1 MKRLLILA
9 SITLL
14 AMGAAA
20 CTREKPTNETPP
32 ATQVGVLSDVT
43 PGPGTP
49 GVAASTPVTSTIPVT
64 GTSPVSTAVPTQ
76 PIPSTVVAPA
86 QTSAPLPT
94 STPAPTI
101 APAAPSA
108 STNPGSYTVQWGDTL
123 FAIAAKF
130 GTTTGAIMAAN
141 PGLNPNL
148 IVPGQVLN
156 LPGAGTQPA
165 PQPTSSTSGSPS
177 SACVPSYT
185 VQRGDWLYELARR
198 FGVSVS
204 ALIAANPGFNPN
216 LLYPGKVLNIPCGS
230 GSAPSGPGTI
240 PTGNTYT
247 VRLGDTLF
255 AIAVRAGTTVY
266 ALQIANHLPNPNAIY
281 QGQVLIIPH

>member
-32 ATQVGVLSDVT
+32 ATQVGIRSD
-43 PGPGTP
+43 
-49 GVAASTPVTSTIPVT
+49 STPVPGTT
-64 GTSPVSTAVPTQ
+64 G
-76 PIPSTVVAPA
+76 VA
-86 QTSAPLPT
+86 T
-94 STPAPTI
+94 STPITSTTPVANTTAAPT
-101 APAAPSA
+101 AAPTVVITSTAAPVATLAPVQTNTPVPTSVPAPPAVA
-108 STNPGSYTVQWGDTL
+108 SNPGTYTVQWGDTL

-130 GTTTGAIMAAN
+130 NTTTGAITAAN

-156 LPGAGTQPA
+156 LPGAGTQPV
-165 PQPTSSTSGSPS
+165 PLPTSSTPGSPS
-177 SACVPSYT
+177 GCLPSYT
-185 VQRGDWLYELARR
+185 VQRGDWVYELARR
-198 FGVSVS
+198 FGVSVN

-216 LLYPGKVLNIPCGS
+216 LLYPGKVLNIPCG
-230 GSAPSGPGTI
+230 GSTPATPGPNPS
-240 PTGNTYT
+240 GNTYT
-247 VRLGDTLF
+247 VRQGDTLF

-281 QGQVLIIPH
+281 QGQVLIIPR

>member
-14 AMGAAA
+14 TMGAAA

-49 GVAASTPVTSTIPVT
+49 GVAASTPVTSTTPVT
-64 GTSPVSTAVPTQ
+64 TTAVPTAA
-76 PIPSTVVAPA
+76 PTLPVATTVAAPP
-86 QTSAPLPT
+86 TSAPLPT
-94 STPAPTI
+94 STPAATT
-101 APAAPSA
+101 APVA
-108 STNPGSYTVQWGDTL
+108 SSNPGTYTVQWGDTL

-130 GTTTGAIMAAN
+130 GTTTGAITAAN

-156 LPGAGTQPA
+156 IPAAGTQPQPA
-165 PQPTSSTSGSPS
+165 PTGSSPGTPP

-216 LLYPGKVLNIPCGS
+216 LLYPGKVLNIPCG
-230 GSAPSGPGTI
+230 GGPSTPGTI
-240 PTGNTYT
+240 PGGNTYT

-255 AIAVRAGTTVY
+255 GIAVRAGTTVY
-266 ALQIANHLPNPNAIY
+266 ALQIANHLANPNAIY

>member
-9 SITLL
+9 SITFL

-32 ATQVGVLSDVT
+32 ATQVGVRSDIT
-43 PGPGTP
+43 SAPGTT
-49 GVAASTPVTSTIPVT
+49 GVAASTPVTITTPVAI
-64 GTSPVSTAVPTQ
+64 TSVSTAAPTQ
-76 PIPSTVVAPA
+76 AITTTVAPVA
-86 QTSAPLPT
+86 TAAPLAT
-94 STPAPTI
+94 STPAPTSAPLPAI
-101 APAAPSA
+101 ASN
-108 STNPGSYTVQWGDTL
+108 NPGTYTVQWGDTL
-123 FAIAAKF
+123 FAIAARF
-130 GTTTGAIMAAN
+130 STTTGAISAAN

-156 LPGAGTQPA
+156 IPAAGTQPA
-165 PQPTSSTSGSPS
+165 PLPSGTTPGSPS

-185 VQRGDWLYELARR
+185 VQRGDWVYELARR
-198 FGVSVS
+198 FGVGVN

-216 LLYPGKVLNIPCGS
+216 LLYPGKVLNIPCG
-230 GSAPSGPGTI
+230 GGTVPATPGPS
-240 PTGNTYT
+240 TGGGTYT

-255 AIAVRAGTTVY
+255 AIAVRNGTTVY

>member
-32 ATQVGVLSDVT
+32 ATQVGVRSDVSPV
-43 PGPGTP
+43 PGAT
-49 GVAASTPVTSTIPVT
+49 GVATSTPITSTTPVANT
-64 GTSPVSTAVPTQ
+64 TPVSTAVAPLVIT
-76 PIPSTVVAPA
+76 TTVAPL
-86 QTSAPLPT
+86 QTTAPLPT
-94 STPAPTI
+94 NTPVPASTPIP
-101 APAAPSA
+101 PAPS
-108 STNPGSYTVQWGDTL
+108 SNPGTYTVQWGDTL

-130 GTTTGAIMAAN
+130 STTIGAITAAN

-165 PQPTSSTSGSPS
+165 PVPPAGATPGSPS

-185 VQRGDWLYELARR
+185 VQRGDWVYELARR
-198 FGVSVS
+198 FGVSVN

-216 LLYPGKVLNIPCGS
+216 LLYPGKVLNIPCG
-230 GSAPSGPGTI
+230 GSTPATPGPSPSGG
-240 PTGNTYT
+240 TYT
-247 VRLGDTLF
+247 VRQGDTLF
-255 AIAVRAGTTVY
+255 AIAVRNGTTVY

>member
-32 ATQVGVLSDVT
+32 ATQVGVRSDVT
-43 PGPGTP
+43 PVPGAP
-49 GVAASTPVTSTIPVT
+49 GVGASTPVTSTTAVT
-64 GTSPVSTAVPTQ
+64 NTTPVSTAVPTL
-76 PIPSTVVAPA
+76 SVTTTVVAQ

-94 STPAPTI
+94 STPVPTS
-101 APAAPSA
+101 APAAPAA
-108 STNPGSYTVQWGDTL
+108 SSNPGTYTVQWGDTL
-123 FAIAAKF
+123 FAIAGRF
-130 GTTTGAIMAAN
+130 STTTGAIAAAN

-156 LPGAGTQPA
+156 IPAAGTQPV
-165 PQPTSSTSGSPS
+165 PLPTGSSPGTPS

-185 VQRGDWLYELARR
+185 VQRGDWVYELARR
-198 FGVSVS
+198 FGVSVN

-216 LLYPGKVLNIPCGS
+216 LLYPGKVLNIPCG
-230 GSAPSGPGTI
+230 GSVPSTPGTT
-240 PTGNTYT
+240 PGGNTYT

-255 AIAVRAGTTVY
+255 AIAVREGTTVY
-266 ALQIANHLPNPNAIY
+266 ALQIANHLANPNAIY

>member
-32 ATQVGVLSDVT
+32 ATQVGVRSDVS
-43 PGPGTP
+43 PVPGTT
-49 GVAASTPVTSTIPVT
+49 GVAASTPVTTTIQAADITPVA
-64 GTSPVSTAVPTQ
+64 TAAPTLAV
-76 PIPSTVVAPA
+76 TTTVAP
-86 QTSAPLPT
+86 L
-94 STPAPTI
+94 STPAPLPINTPVPVSTPV
-101 APAAPSA
+101 APAAS
-108 STNPGSYTVQWGDTL
+108 SNPGTYTVQWGDTL
-123 FAIAAKF
+123 FAIASKF
-130 GTTTGAIMAAN
+130 GTTIGAITAAN

-156 LPGAGTQPA
+156 LPAAGTQPA
-165 PQPTSSTSGSPS
+165 PAPTGTTSGSPS

-185 VQRGDWLYELARR
+185 VQRGDWVYELARR
-198 FGVSVS
+198 FGVSVN

-216 LLYPGKVLNIPCGS
+216 LLYPGKVLNIPCGGSTPSTPGSSAS
-230 GSAPSGPGTI
+230 GG
-240 PTGNTYT
+240 TYT

-255 AIAVRAGTTVY
+255 AIAVRNGTSVY

-281 QGQVLIIPH
+281 QGQVLIIPR